1 MRPPSRPQGPKTD
14 PRAAASRP
22 ALRGGVSLPGPGCDP
37 RLLSRTKIVPSVLL
51 NESPISSLFTVGKAR
66 SLRFAASLL
75 QGDYARCGSGFKSGH
90 TALFCRSHHLEGVRM
105 PPRPQKGNTGGHRGN
120 NGGKEGSRPL
130 GRPPS
135 VTSGVPALSAAL
147 VDSSP
152 ATYQSEPGN
161 NPPFLRGVDL
171 APIRSADRKSQTHFR
186 HYS

>member
-1 MRPPSRPQGPKTD
+1 MTPGLYPVQKSS
-14 PRAAASRP
+14 PRFSSTKAPYPRFSQP
-22 ALRGGVSLPGPGCDP
+22 EKHALCVAQPLCS
-37 RLLSRTKIVPSVLL
+37 
-51 NESPISSLFTVGKAR
+51 KATMP
-66 SLRFAASLL
+66 
-75 QGDYARCGSGFKSGH
+75 RCGSGVKSGH
-90 TALFCRSHHLEGVRM
+90 TALFSRSHRLEGVRM

-120 NGGKEGSRPL
+120 NGEKEGSRPL

-152 ATYQSEPGN
+152 ATYRSGPGN
-161 NPPFLRGVDL
+161 NPPFLREVDP